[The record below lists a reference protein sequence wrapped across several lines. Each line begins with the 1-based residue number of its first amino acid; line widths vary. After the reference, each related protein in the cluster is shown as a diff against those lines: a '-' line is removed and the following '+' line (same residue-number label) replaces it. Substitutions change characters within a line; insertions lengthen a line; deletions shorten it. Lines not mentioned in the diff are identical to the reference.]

1 MISFTFN
8 GRNSKDFGVYALAL
22 DRTLLPELNNYNI
35 TIPGK
40 DGVYEVDT
48 QTYKNRIIPVQ
59 LGLLGNYTEEELR
72 TKSREVAYWLSQ
84 KGNLIF
90 DDEPD
95 KYYYGRI
102 YNAVNFV
109 QYGSNDYLSEG
120 FNSATCDINFDLHPM
135 AQSVP
140 LYKIS
145 GIGNR
150 NVSLTV
156 NSSGNKETCGKI
168 VIKNTGSTNI
178 TLVNIERKVV
188 I

>member
-8 GRNSKDFGVYALAL
+8 GKNSKDFGVYALAL

-59 LGLLGNYTEEELR
+59 LGLLGNYTESELR
-72 TKSREVAYWLSQ
+72 NKSREVAYWLSQ

-109 QYGSNDYLSEG
+109 QYGSNDYLSDG
-120 FNSATCDINFDLHPM
+120 FNSATCDINFDLVPF

-140 LYKIS
+140 LHKVTS
-145 GIGNR
+145 IGTSR
-150 NVSLTV
+150 VSLEV
-156 NSSGNKETCGKI
+156 ESLGNIKTCGKV

-178 TLVNIERKVV
+178 TFINIERKVV

>member
-8 GRNSKDFGVYALAL
+8 GKNSKDFGVYALAL

-59 LGLLGNYTEEELR
+59 LGLLGNFTEEELR
-72 TKSREVAYWLSQ
+72 IKSREVAYWLSQ

-109 QYGSNDYLSEG
+109 QYGSNDYLSDG
-120 FNSATCDINFDLHPM
+120 FNAATCDINFDLHPM

-145 GIGNR
+145 GTGNR
-150 NVSLTV
+150 NVYLTV